1 MNRENFNSRPMRE
14 VEYFGVK
21 INIPADHEW
30 VATDNDGGVYSY
42 PVEPGEHLGV
52 WVVPHRYE
60 INAVRIGSFAPGV
73 DNSVIPTLR
82 HYPIEDE

>member
-1 MNRENFNSRPMRE
+1 MNLGNFNPSPMRE

-21 INIPADHEW
+21 INIPAYHEW
-30 VATDNDGGVYSY
+30 VATDNNGGVYSY
-42 PVEPGEHLGV
+42 PVEPEEQNGV
-52 WVVPHRYE
+52 WEVVQCCT
-60 INAVRIGSFAPGV
+60 IGVTFIGSFPPGV